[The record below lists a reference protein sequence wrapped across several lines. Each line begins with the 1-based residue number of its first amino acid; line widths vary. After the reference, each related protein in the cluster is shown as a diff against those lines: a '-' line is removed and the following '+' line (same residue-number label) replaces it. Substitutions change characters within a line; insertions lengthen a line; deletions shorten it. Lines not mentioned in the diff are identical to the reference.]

1 MPIQEI
7 VEEIFVQSR
16 DVREFFHQSI
26 PIIINLQH
34 DGDFLPTAMSWSS
47 RYLCPS
53 DSKTSLIQGIS
64 QVDSYKTGLSQLEL
78 GLLISATRLET
89 FHALETF
96 NFNMVYEIYSSLVS
110 RSRTHLSTLSG
121 LGDTAVLPG
130 GAVQLWGRDV
140 ATRAWEKLG
149 EIGLWTYAGG
159 GGEGKARF
167 VRSEVG
173 MVEIAGICERKKL
186 LNSAMR
192 GWFKEGI

>member
-1 MPIQEI
+1 MMG
-7 VEEIFVQSR
+7 IFYRMQCHGLHDTCVHLTSR
-16 DVREFFHQSI
+16 QVSSKVSLEDW
-26 PIIINLQH
+26 NL
-34 DGDFLPTAMSWSS
+34 T
-47 RYLCPS
+47 
-53 DSKTSLIQGIS
+53 I
-64 QVDSYKTGLSQLEL
+64 GLSQLEL

-110 RSRTHLSTLSG
+110 RSRTHLSTLTG
-121 LGDTAVLPG
+121 LGDTSVLPG
-130 GAVQLWGRDV
+130 GAIQLWGRDI

-159 GGEGKARF
+159 GEGRARF